1 MVLPAVAIFIPHSS
15 QRASFSLGL
24 VKCLQRRLLFLRLG
38 GTTKTAP
45 DREPADA
52 TLSTLEDE
60 VEEVSE
66 EREVALKVL
75 VEEVVCPEAIKKD
88 QSKLSN
94 KSLHNS
100 RVSSTQLLA
109 DLRVFKYIININY

>member
-15 QRASFSLGL
+15 QRASFSLSL
-24 VKCLQRRLLFLRLG
+24 VKYLQRRLLFLRLG

-52 TLSTLEDE
+52 TLED
-60 VEEVSE
+60 EVSE

-75 VEEVVCPEAIKKD
+75 VEVVVCPEAIKKD
-88 QSKLSN
+88 QSN
-94 KSLHNS
+94 KKFKQLKYSLLN
-100 RVSSTQLLA
+100 
-109 DLRVFKYIININY
+109 